1 MKILGIN
8 ALNHDAAMTL
18 IEDGKILWAGHAE
31 RYSGIKNDPNLNLEM
46 FMDMWDYGVPKK
58 VVWFERPYVKKS
70 RQLYAGQYSEVFTK
84 KNLPLNHLTE
94 ILSVVEGSQPR
105 IDQYVDHHLSH
116 ASSTYFTSP
125 YDESAV
131 VVIDAIGEWDTI
143 SIWYAKGNKLEKRW
157 SHLS

>member
-70 RQLYAGQYSEVFTK
+70 RQL
-84 KNLPLNHLTE
+84 
-94 ILSVVEGSQPR
+94 
-105 IDQYVDHHLSH
+105 
-116 ASSTYFTSP
+116 
-125 YDESAV
+125 
-131 VVIDAIGEWDTI
+131 
-143 SIWYAKGNKLEKRW
+143 
-157 SHLS
+157 